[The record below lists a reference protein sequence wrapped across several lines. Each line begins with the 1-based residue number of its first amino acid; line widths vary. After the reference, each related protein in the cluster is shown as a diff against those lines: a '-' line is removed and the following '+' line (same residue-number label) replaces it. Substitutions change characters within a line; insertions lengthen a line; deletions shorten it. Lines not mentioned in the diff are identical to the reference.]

1 MTQTLASYTTTES
14 NKWTNWV
21 LNFQKEREYLKLC
34 IKSGDGDS
42 EGIRKERLGG
52 GLA

>member
-1 MTQTLASYTTTES
+1 MTQVLVSDTTTES
-14 NKWTNWV
+14 NKWTKWA
-21 LNFQKEREYLKLC
+21 LKFQKEREYLKLC

-42 EGIRKERLGG
+42 EGIRRERLRG